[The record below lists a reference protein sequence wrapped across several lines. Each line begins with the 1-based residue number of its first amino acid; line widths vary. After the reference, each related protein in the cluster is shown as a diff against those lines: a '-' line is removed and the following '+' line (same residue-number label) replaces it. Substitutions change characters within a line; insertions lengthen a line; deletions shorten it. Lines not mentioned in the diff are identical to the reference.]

1 MTGRPPETDRP
12 ALLGGAPLRPAG
24 PPAWPRADDA
34 VRQRLR
40 ELGET
45 GDWGRYHGPWCERL
59 IVTLRERF
67 DCRHVILCSSGT
79 AAVELALR
87 AAPVNPQTR
96 VALAAYDFKANFT
109 NVHTVGA
116 TPVLFDIRADD
127 WQLDVGRVIDPS
139 ADPVQIVLASHLHGS
154 LVELPSLC
162 DWAEERGVFVI
173 EDACQAA
180 GAMLAG
186 RPAGT
191 WGDVGVLSF
200 GGSKLL
206 TSGRGGALLTNRD
219 DVAQRIRLYTQR
231 GNEAYPLSEMQAAV
245 LLPQLGS
252 LAARHRQRAAAVQWL
267 RAALSGS
274 GLEPLA
280 TSSASDEPA
289 YYKLG
294 LRYVA
299 AAFGG
304 LTRERFAEAMRAEGI
319 ALDPGLRAL
328 HRIHARSRY
337 VAAGPLDVAAV
348 ADAEVLTLH
357 HPVLLESEADW
368 AQIPA
373 AVERIRRWAT
383 ALATDS

>member
-1 MTGRPPETDRP
+1 MTGRVLDTDRP

-24 PPAWPRADDA
+24 PPGWPRPDDSI
-34 VRQRLR
+34 RQRLQ
-40 ELGET
+40 ELADT
-45 GDWGRYHGPWCERL
+45 GDWGRYHGPWCQRL
-59 IVTLRERF
+59 ITALSDRF
-67 DCRHVILCSSGT
+67 YCRHVILCSSGT

-87 AAPVNPQTR
+87 AAPVHPQTR

-116 TPVLFDIRADD
+116 MPVLFDIRPDD
-127 WQLDVGRVIDPS
+127 WQLDIDRLINAS
-139 ADPVQIVLASHLHGS
+139 AEPVQVVLASHLHGG
-154 LVELPSLC
+154 LVDLPALLA
-162 DWAEERGVFVI
+162 WARERGLFVI

-180 GAMLAG
+180 GAMVAG

-245 LLPQLGS
+245 LLPQLES
-252 LAARHRQRAAAVQWL
+252 LETRHRQRTAAAQWL
-267 RAALSGS
+267 RTRLIGS
-274 GLEPLA
+274 GLEPLTMGSA
-280 TSSASDEPA
+280 TDDPA

-299 AAFGG
+299 AAFKG
-304 LTRERFAEAMRAEGI
+304 LPRERFAEAMRAEGI

-328 HRIHARSRY
+328 HRIHARSRF
-337 VAAGPLDVAAV
+337 VAAGSLDVASA

-357 HPVLLESEADW
+357 HPVLLESESAW

-373 AVERIRRWAT
+373 AVERIRRWAKE
-383 ALATDS
+383 LAENS